1 MGKRI
6 DVAASD
12 FADMSLEAS
21 PQRRQPPR
29 PDRMVGHL
37 GQLGWCTLQMSAGAA
52 SAAVLILH
60 VSPPT
65 ALPRSR
71 AGAEG
76 VKGGAAAEGRRDR
89 GGEVLHPLPPT
100 PRAIPPL
107 DLGFGFGFSRLS
119 VVGKEGAVCLLLLVF
134 LFHFLS
140 FREIGLLPRMCES
153 RHIQPDLGYTI
164 HSVLNGI
171 IK

>member
-65 ALPRSR
+65 ALARSR

-89 GGEVLHPLPPT
+89 GGRGAPP
-100 PRAIPPL
+100 PPPHSPC
-107 DLGFGFGFSRLS
+107 DPAAGFGFWIWLFASVRRRQRGRCLFV
-119 VVGKEGAVCLLLLVF
+119 VVGVF
-134 LFHFLS
+134 VS
-140 FREIGLLPRMCES
+140 FSEF
-153 RHIQPDLGYTI
+153 
-164 HSVLNGI
+164 
-171 IK
+171 

>member
-89 GGEVLHPLPPT
+89 GGEVLDPLPPT
-100 PRAIPPL
+100 PRAIPAA
-107 DLGFGFGFSRLS
+107 GFGFWIWLFASVRRRQRGRCLLV
-119 VVGKEGAVCLLLLVF
+119 VVGRFV
-134 LFHFLS
+134 S
-140 FREIGLLPRMCES
+140 FSEF
-153 RHIQPDLGYTI
+153 
-164 HSVLNGI
+164 
-171 IK
+171 

>member
-6 DVAASD
+6 DVVASD
-12 FADMSLEAS
+12 FANMSLEAS

-89 GGEVLHPLPPT
+89 GGEVLHPLPPHSPCD
-100 PRAIPPL
+100 PRRWIWVL
-107 DLGFGFGFSRLS
+107 DLAFR
-119 VVGKEGAVCLLLLVF
+119 VCPSSAKRALLVCCCWCF
-134 LFHFLS
+134 CFIF
-140 FREIGLLPRMCES
+140 
-153 RHIQPDLGYTI
+153 
-164 HSVLNGI
+164 
-171 IK
+171 

>member
-6 DVAASD
+6 DVVASD
-12 FADMSLEAS
+12 FANMSLEAS

-89 GGEVLHPLPPT
+89 GGRGAPPPPPPLPV
-100 PRAIPPL
+100 RSPPL

-119 VVGKEGAVCLLLLVF
+119 VVGKEGAVCCCCCWPF
-134 LFHFLS
+134 CFIF
-140 FREIGLLPRMCES
+140 
-153 RHIQPDLGYTI
+153 
-164 HSVLNGI
+164 
-171 IK
+171 

>member
-1 MGKRI
+1 
-6 DVAASD
+6 
-12 FADMSLEAS
+12 MSLEAS

-89 GGEVLHPLPPT
+89 GGEVAPPPPPPLPV
-100 PRAIPPL
+100 RSPPL

-140 FREIGLLPRMCES
+140 FREIGLLPRICES
-153 RHIQPDLGYTI
+153 LHIQPDLRLYNT
-164 HSVLNGI
+164 
-171 IK
+171 